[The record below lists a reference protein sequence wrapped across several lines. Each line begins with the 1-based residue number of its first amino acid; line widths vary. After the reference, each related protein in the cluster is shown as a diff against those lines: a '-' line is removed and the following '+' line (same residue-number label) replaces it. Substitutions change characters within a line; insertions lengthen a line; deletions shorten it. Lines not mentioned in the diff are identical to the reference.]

1 MFAKYLDGPLLGRAD
16 SPGIFV
22 CILNQLSI
30 QNRLQLPPRGKQLQ
44 DTYFPAKPARGT
56 SEAAELLPSD
66 AAGSGCVAGL
76 RPTSSAH
83 AVSG

>member
-1 MFAKYLDGPLLGRAD
+1 MKQSPAQAAQLGPQFSHLRPVTSVGYRCSAATASPMLCVFAKHSDGPLLGRAD

-44 DTYFPAKPARGT
+44 DT
-56 SEAAELLPSD
+56 
-66 AAGSGCVAGL
+66 
-76 RPTSSAH
+76 
-83 AVSG
+83 